1 MRAPNPWVRCTF
13 GSVFSCVS
21 TARPGKHFL
30 IETEDEDGELDD
42 GPVSNEDNQQNEQNN
57 GKPITLNKSAGTLR

>member
-1 MRAPNPWVRCTF
+1 MGLLCLWQCF
-13 GSVFSCVS
+13 LCVS